1 MAPHCVNTNLSI
13 CIMNKL
19 DSLKTVLEA
28 AESWQVFHARDYSST
43 IKKLLEEIE
52 EWAAAKERGDF
63 LNELEELSDIV
74 VMGVRVFARATP
86 QEQEFFARVVKMK
99 TNRRLG
105 PNGIK
110 DKVAE
115 KEEMRSIAA
124 ELGLI

>member
-1 MAPHCVNTNLSI
+1 
-13 CIMNKL
+13 MNKL